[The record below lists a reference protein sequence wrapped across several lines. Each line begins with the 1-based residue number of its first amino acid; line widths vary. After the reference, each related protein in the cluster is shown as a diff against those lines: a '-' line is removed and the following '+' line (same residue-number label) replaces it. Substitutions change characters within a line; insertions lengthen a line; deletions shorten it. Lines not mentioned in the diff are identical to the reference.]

1 MEIRDYLRAIR
12 RVLWLVIAVPIVAGL
27 LVGGFIELQPS
38 SYEADAYAVVPA
50 ITANGISQSA
60 ASQYA
65 STFKD
70 VLTSESV
77 IPDVSQKYGIPQ
89 SELVSGLSSSTT
101 TASSNLITVV
111 LIGKHGQNL
120 VGAVREA
127 TIDTMNAIAEPQL
140 VEAGNEVTISQTRLS
155 QTNTAINNFEDDYSN
170 ASPQVAYNNEA
181 STLSQQEAELQTAKI
196 DNDAPRQ
203 AILNTIIAQT
213 QSKLAQL
220 ASAVQQF
227 TPLANAQS
235 AAIAANDHALSDQVG
250 AQALIATDSAPG
262 TVLTKDV
269 GRLSKLSDV
278 IKFAGIAFAL
288 ALLMMLGLILI
299 LELMRSGKRADEP
312 AGSEQ
317 GAFAWAPPSAQTRPT
332 GPPAAPAMAASP
344 ASSASVRDPWRASP
358 AASTLPG
365 DGDGNGNGHA
375 NGNGQADATD
385 ADAEPQRAGGG
396 LFRRR

>member
-1 MEIRDYLRAIR
+1 VEIRDYLRAIR

-89 SELVSGLSSSTT
+89 SELVAGLSSSTT

-235 AAIAANDHALSDQVG
+235 AAIAANDHALSDQVA

-299 LELMRSGKRADEP
+299 LELMRSGRRADEP

-332 GPPAAPAMAASP
+332 GPPAAPEMAASV
-344 ASSASVRDPWRASP
+344 SSAGVRDPWRASP

-365 DGDGNGNGHA
+365 EGDGNGNGHA

>member
-1 MEIRDYLRAIR
+1 VEIRDYLRAIR

>member
-1 MEIRDYLRAIR
+1 VEIRDYLRAIR

-38 SYEADAYAVVPA
+38 SYESDAYAVVPA

-235 AAIAANDHALSDQVG
+235 AAIAANDHALSDQVA

-332 GPPAAPAMAASP
+332 GPPAAPEMAASV
-344 ASSASVRDPWRASP
+344 SSAGVRDPWRASP

-365 DGDGNGNGHA
+365 EGDGNGNGHA

>member
-77 IPDVSQKYGIPQ
+77 IPVVSQKYGIPQ

-111 LIGKHGQNL
+111 LVGKHGQNL

-127 TIDTMNAIAEPQL
+127 TIDTMNAIAGPQL
-140 VEAGNEVTISQTRLS
+140 VEANNEVTISQTRLS

-235 AAIAANDHALSDQVG
+235 AAVAANDHALSDQVA

-344 ASSASVRDPWRASP
+344 ASSAGVRDPWRASP

-375 NGNGQADATD
+375 NGNGQADASD

>member
-1 MEIRDYLRAIR
+1 VEIRDYLRAIR
-12 RVLWLVIAVPIVAGL
+12 RVLWLVIIVPIVAGL

-50 ITANGISQSA
+50 LTANGISQSA

-70 VLTSESV
+70 VLTSEQV
-77 IPDVSQKYGIPQ
+77 IPDVSQKFGIPQ
-89 SELVSGLSSSTT
+89 SELVTGLNSSTT
-101 TASSNLITVV
+101 TASSNLINVT

-127 TIDTMNAIAEPQL
+127 TIETMNAIAYPQS
-140 VEAGNEVTISQTRLS
+140 VEAQNEVTNSETRL
-155 QTNTAINNFEDDYSN
+155 QQANTAINSFDAQYGN
-170 ASPQVAYNNEA
+170 ASPQIAYNDEQ
-181 STLSQQEAELQTAKI
+181 STLSNQEALLQTAKI
-196 DNDAPRQ
+196 DNDAPREL
-203 AILNTIIAQT
+203 ILNAIITQT

-220 ASAVQQF
+220 ALALQAY
-227 TPLANAQS
+227 TPLQEAQS
-235 AAIAANDHALSDQVG
+235 AAIAANDHALSDQVA
-250 AQALIATDSAPG
+250 AQALLATDAAPG

-278 IKFAGIAFAL
+278 IKFAGIGFAL

-299 LELMRSGKRADEP
+299 LELMRSSKREAVP
-312 AGSEQ
+312 AGGQQ

-332 GPPAAPAMAASP
+332 GPPAAPAMAAAP
-344 ASSASVRDPWRASP
+344 APSAGTRDPWRASP
-358 AASTLPG
+358 PASTVPG

-375 NGNGQADATD
+375 NGNGQADASS

>member
-1 MEIRDYLRAIR
+1 M
-12 RVLWLVIAVPIVAGL
+12 LWLVIAVPIVAGL

-70 VLTSESV
+70 VLTSKSV
-77 IPDVSQKYGIPQ
+77 IPVVSQKYGIPQ

-111 LIGKHGQNL
+111 LVGKHGQNL

-127 TIDTMNAIAEPQL
+127 TIDTMNAIAGPQL
-140 VEAGNEVTISQTRLS
+140 VEANNEVTISQTRLS

-235 AAIAANDHALSDQVG
+235 AAVAANDHALSDQVA

-344 ASSASVRDPWRASP
+344 ASSAGVRDPWRASP

-375 NGNGQADATD
+375 NGNGQADASD